1 MSLEVP
7 PGPLAVLQIVI
18 FALGMEEV
26 AVLLPGWE
34 VPDVKGESFSP
45 PGSWQ
50 GQSKVRDLR
59 FWERGAGAVLWS
71 KCTSVCSQQMFLFG
85 LSSR

>member
-7 PGPLAVLQIVI
+7 PGPVAVLQIVI

-34 VPDVKGESFSP
+34 VPDVKRESLSP
-45 PGSWQ
+45 PQEAGR
-50 GQSKVRDLR
+50 GNLR
-59 FWERGAGAVLWS
+59 QE
-71 KCTSVCSQQMFLFG
+71 T
-85 LSSR
+85 

>member
-7 PGPLAVLQIVI
+7 PGPVAVSQIVI

-34 VPDVKGESFSP
+34 VPDAK
-45 PGSWQ
+45 
-50 GQSKVRDLR
+50 KVSL
-59 FWERGAGAVLWS
+59 
-71 KCTSVCSQQMFLFG
+71 
-85 LSSR
+85 

>member
-50 GQSKVRDLR
+50 GQSKAGDLR
-59 FWERGAGAVLWS
+59 FWERGDGAVLWS